1 MQVSVD
7 SRSPVDASADVL
19 TLPLSAGD
27 PSKRKLPARVA
38 AVDRALGGR
47 ISAILS
53 SGDFR
58 GKRGESVFVY
68 PDGEIGARRI
78 LLVGMGEEASLDAE
92 ALRCV
97 AGTAVKQAAA
107 RRASSLTLA
116 APTVRRLRAPAAAQ
130 ALAEGAVLAG

>member
-19 TLPLSAGD
+19 TLPLSAVD
-27 PSKRKLPARVA
+27 PSKPKLPARVA
-38 AVDRALGGR
+38 AVDRALNGR

-68 PDGEIGARRI
+68 PDGEI
-78 LLVGMGEEASLDAE
+78 VMS
-92 ALRCV
+92 
-97 AGTAVKQAAA
+97 K
-107 RRASSLTLA
+107 
-116 APTVRRLRAPAAAQ
+116 
-130 ALAEGAVLAG
+130 